1 VTVQY
6 LHGIETIELD
16 SPSGPVE
23 TVKSNVIGLVGTAPN
38 ADPDIFPLNTPVP
51 VFADALKA
59 GQVKSDGTLLD
70 GIDAIYSQ
78 KSAVVVVVRVAE
90 GAVGASQQAQTWSNA
105 VGSPTG
111 KTGIWSLLKSR
122 PMLKLIPKLLV
133 APGLTS
139 ARPTN
144 GVSNVNVTEVGEDY
158 VLSTTT
164 VTFAPA
170 PAGGRTAKGVAQVVG
185 GAVTG
190 IIVTDPGYG
199 YAAPPAV
206 TIGGVGT
213 GAEATALLG
222 HVANPVGVALSS
234 IVDRL
239 RAVAFL
245 DGPGGTYED
254 AIEYRNDYGSQ
265 RISVIDPGVL
275 SWNTENSVYV
285 QKPASAYAAGIQ
297 ARIDEE
303 KGFWYSFSNE
313 LIQNIGGPA
322 RPVDFMPNDRD
333 CEANILNMNQVTTII
348 HDDGFRFWG
357 LRNTGTDPLWA
368 QLSVRRTADMVY
380 ESLERAER
388 SRLDKPFSFQLLS
401 GIEGDVN
408 AYLRLLRARGALI
421 GGKCWVDP
429 TINTPATFAAGELSV
444 DFDLEPPACLEH
456 LQFRARRNPN
466 YYTDFIE
473 EFSRQIAGG

>member
-23 TVKSNVIGLVGTAPN
+23 TVKSNVIGLVGTAPD
-38 ADPDIFPLNTPVP
+38 ADPAIFPLNTPVA

-59 GQVKSDGTLLD
+59 GQLKSAGTLLD
-70 GIDAIYSQ
+70 GVDAIFSQ
-78 KSAVVVVVRVAE
+78 KSAVVVVVRVTE
-90 GAVGASQQAQTWSNA
+90 GVSQEETWSNL

-111 KTGIWSLLKSR
+111 KTGVWSLLKAR
-122 PMLKLIPKLLV
+122 PTLQVIPKLLV
-133 APGLTS
+133 APGHTS
-139 ARPTN
+139 GRPTN
-144 GVSNVNVTEVGEDY
+144 GVKNLVIADEGQNY
-158 VLSTTT
+158 VLATTT
-164 VTFAPA
+164 ITIDPPA
-170 PAGGRTAKGVAQVVG
+170 AGGRQATAVPQVVG
-185 GAVTG
+185 GKLTG
-190 IIVTDPGYG
+190 AIITDPGFG
-199 YAAPPAV
+199 YAAAPTV
-206 TIGGVGT
+206 TVA
-213 GAEATALLG
+213 GAGAGATVTATLG
-222 HVANPVGVALSS
+222 HVANPVGVALAS

-245 DGPGGTYED
+245 DGPGTSYDD
-254 AIEYRNDYGSQ
+254 AVEYRSDYGSQ
-265 RISVIDPGVL
+265 RVSIVDPGVL
-275 SWNTENSVYV
+275 SWDTENSIYV
-285 QKPASAYAAGIQ
+285 TKPASAYAAGIQ

-333 CEANILNMNQVTTII
+333 CEANMLNSNQITTII

-357 LRNTGTDPLWA
+357 LRGTGQDPLWA
-368 QLSVRRTADMVY
+368 QISVRRTADMVY

-388 SRLDKPFSFQLLS
+388 SRLDRPFSYQLLS
-401 GIEGDVN
+401 DIQADVN
-408 AYLRLLRARGALI
+408 AYLRLLRSRGALI
-421 GGKCWVDP
+421 GGKCWIDP
-429 TINTPATFAAGELSV
+429 NINTPATFAGGELTV

-456 LQFRARRNPN
+456 LQFRARRNPQ

-473 EFSRQIAGG
+473 QFSRALTSNV

>member
-1 VTVQY
+1 MTVQY

-38 ADPDIFPLNTPVP
+38 ADPDIFPLNTPVA

-59 GQVKSDGTLLD
+59 GHLKSEGTLLD
-70 GIDAIYSQ
+70 AVDAIYSQ
-78 KSAVVVVVRVAE
+78 KSAVVVVTRVDE
-90 GAVGASQQAQTWSNA
+90 GESVEETWSNA

-111 KTGIWSLLKSR
+111 KTGVWSLLKAR
-122 PMLKLIPKLLV
+122 PTLRVIPKLLV

-139 ARPTN
+139 GRPTN
-144 GVSNVNVTEVGEDY
+144 GLRNLVIGDTGANY
-158 VLSTTT
+158 VQATTT
-164 VTFAPA
+164 ITIAPPA
-170 PAGGRTAKGVAQVVG
+170 AGGRQATARAQIVG
-185 GAVTG
+185 GKLTG
-190 IIVTDPGYG
+190 AIITDPGYG
-199 YAAPPAV
+199 YAAVPTV
-206 TIGGVGT
+206 TVAGAGT
-213 GAEATALLG
+213 GATVTATLG
-222 HVANPVGVALSS
+222 HVANPVGVAFAS

-245 DGPGGTYED
+245 DGPGTNYED
-254 AIEYRNDYGSQ
+254 AIEYRSDYGSQ
-265 RISVIDPGVL
+265 RISIVDPGVL
-275 SWNTENSVYV
+275 SWDTGNSVYV

-297 ARIDEE
+297 ARIDEQ

-313 LIQNIGGPA
+313 PIQNIGGPA

-333 CEANILNMNQVTTII
+333 CEANMLNSNQITTII

-368 QLSVRRTADMVY
+368 QLSVRRTADMIY

-388 SRLDKPFSFQLLS
+388 SRMDKPFSLQLLS
-401 GIEGDVN
+401 GIQGDVN
-408 AYLRLLRARGALI
+408 KYLRLLKARGALI
-421 GGKCWVDP
+421 GGRSWIDP
-429 TINTPATFAAGELSV
+429 NVNTPATFAAGELTV

-456 LQFRARRNPN
+456 LQFRAQRRPD
-466 YYTDFIE
+466 YYSDFIE
-473 EFSRQIAGG
+473 EFTRTIANNG

>member
-1 VTVQY
+1 MTVQY
-6 LHGIETIELD
+6 LHGVETIELD

-23 TVKSNVIGLVGTAPN
+23 TVKSNVIGLVGTAPD
-38 ADPDIFPLNTPVP
+38 ADPDIFPLNTPVA
-51 VFADALKA
+51 VFSDALKA
-59 GQVKSDGTLLD
+59 GQLKSTGTLLD

-78 KSAVVVVVRVAE
+78 KAAVVVVVRVSE
-90 GAVGASQQAQTWSNA
+90 GLSQEETWSNA

-111 KTGIWSLLKSR
+111 KTGVWSLLKAR
-122 PMLKLIPKLLV
+122 PMLKVVPKLLV
-133 APGLTS
+133 APGMTS
-139 ARPTN
+139 GRPTN
-144 GVSNVNVTEVGEDY
+144 GLANLVIGDDGQDY
-158 VLSTTT
+158 VLSTTHIT
-164 VTFAPA
+164 VAP
-170 PAGGRTAKGVAQVVG
+170 PTVGGRRATAVPQVVG
-185 GAVTG
+185 GKLTG
-190 IIVTDPGYG
+190 AIITDPGYG
-199 YAAPPAV
+199 YTVAPAITV
-206 TIGGVGT
+206 TGAGT
-213 GAEATALLG
+213 GATVTATLG
-222 HVANPVGVALSS
+222 HVANPVGVAFAS

-245 DGPGGTYED
+245 DGPGTDYAD
-254 AIEYRNDYGSQ
+254 AVQYRSDYGSQ
-265 RISVIDPGVL
+265 RIAVVDPGVL
-275 SWNTENSVYV
+275 SWDIENSVYV

-297 ARIDEE
+297 ARVDEE

-333 CEANILNMNQVTTII
+333 CEANMLNSNQVTTII

-357 LRNTGTDPLWA
+357 LRGTGTDPLWA

-388 SRLDKPFSFQLLS
+388 PRLDKPFSRQLLA
-401 GIEGDVN
+401 GIQGDVN
-408 AYLRLLRARGALI
+408 AYLRLLRSRGALI
-421 GGKCWVDP
+421 GGKCWIDP
-429 TINTPATFAAGELSV
+429 NVNTPATFANGELTV

-473 EFSRQIAGG
+473 EFARSIA

>member
-1 VTVQY
+1 MTVQY

-38 ADPDIFPLNTPVP
+38 ADPDIFPLNTPVA

-59 GQVKSDGTLLD
+59 GQLKSDGTLLD
-70 GIDAIYSQ
+70 AVDAIYSQ
-78 KSAVVVVVRVAE
+78 KSAVVVVTRIEE
-90 GAVGASQQAQTWSNA
+90 GKSIGETWSNA

-111 KTGIWSLLKSR
+111 KTGIWSLLKAR
-122 PMLKLIPKLLV
+122 PLLQVIPKLLC

-139 ARPTN
+139 GRPTN
-144 GVSNVNVTEVGEDY
+144 GVKNLVIGDVGSAY
-158 VLSTTT
+158 VLATTT
-164 VTFAPA
+164 ITIDAP
-170 PAGGRTAKGVAQVVG
+170 PAGGRQAKAVPQVVG
-185 GAVTG
+185 GKVTG
-190 IIVTDPGYG
+190 AIITDPGYG
-199 YAAPPAV
+199 YTDVPSV
-206 TIGGVGT
+206 TVS
-213 GAEATALLG
+213 GAGAGATVTATLG
-222 HVANPVGVALSS
+222 HVANPVGVAFGS

-245 DGPGGTYED
+245 DGPGTSYDD
-254 AIEYRNDYGSQ
+254 AVEYRGDYGSQ
-265 RISVIDPGVL
+265 RISIVDPGVL
-275 SWNTENSVYV
+275 SWDTENSVYV

-297 ARIDEE
+297 ARVDEE

-333 CEANILNMNQVTTII
+333 CEANMLNSNQITTII

-357 LRNTGTDPLWA
+357 LRNTGTDALWA

-388 SRLDKPFSFQLLS
+388 TRLDKPFSQQLLTS
-401 GIEGDVN
+401 IQSDVN
-408 AYLRLLRARGALI
+408 AYLRLLRSRGALI
-421 GGKCWVDP
+421 GGKCWIDSSV
-429 TINTPATFAAGELSV
+429 NTPATFANGELTV

-456 LQFRARRNPN
+456 LQFRARRNPA

-473 EFSRQIAGG
+473 EFSRQVANG